1 MKMKASFSAPLFVLI
16 VYCLALASEIIGN
29 KLVLSEGNVH
39 LSVIILQ
46 ILIFMIPAIIFSRL
60 KGVGYSMKLNVKLFS
75 PTKLGSIVFSALT
88 LICGSI
94 LIRVAEIY
102 VFGVES
108 FGFSMFDKHLNA
120 LTSDEFLF
128 TATAFAVVP
137 AITEEFVFRAI
148 VLTEYNEDGCG
159 AISSSIISALLSSML
174 FFSLDKLPIF
184 FLAGII
190 FSMVTYATG
199 SSLAAMLCH
208 MIFNF
213 YGIFAE
219 KYVIKAI
226 INPSNKIISIFVF
239 VLLFLVLAFIMFGEL
254 EHMVRKTGM
263 MGTPTPSYRLKK
275 SDDGKTPDIAATEA
289 AEDGEEGAVIG
300 SSAKMNIEMFF
311 SPTFLLCIL
320 FFAVSL
326 FSFR

>member
-1 MKMKASFSAPLFVLI
+1 MKAKATFAAPLFVLI
-16 VYCLALASEIIGN
+16 IYTLALASGMISD
-29 KLVLSEGNVH
+29 KVVLSEGNVH

-46 ILIFMIPAIIFSRL
+46 ILVFIIPAIIFCRL

-75 PTKLGSIVFSALT
+75 PAKLGGIIVSALT

-94 LIRVAEIY
+94 LIRFIEIY
-102 VFGVES
+102 LFKMDS
-108 FGFSMFDKHLNA
+108 FGFSMFDRYLNV
-120 LTSDEFLF
+120 LSSDDFLF
-128 TATAFAVVP
+128 TATAFAIVP

-148 VLTEYNEDGCG
+148 LLTEYNEEGCG
-159 AISSSIISALLSSML
+159 AVSASVISALLSSML
-174 FFSLDKLPIF
+174 LFSLDKLPIF
-184 FLAGII
+184 FLAGIV
-190 FSMVTYATG
+190 FSVITYTTG

-239 VLLFLVLAFIMFGEL
+239 VLLFLIFAFIMFSEL
-254 EHMVRKTGM
+254 EHMLRKTGM
-263 MGTPTPSYRLKK
+263 NGTPTPSYRLKK

-289 AEDGEEGAVIG
+289 AEDGDSAVIG
-300 SSAKMNIEMFF
+300 SSAKMNIDMFF

-320 FFAVSL
+320 FFAVAVL
-326 FSFR
+326 SFG

>member
-1 MKMKASFSAPLFVLI
+1 MKMKASFAAPFFVLI
-16 VYCLALASEIIGN
+16 VYCLALASEIIGD
-29 KLVLSEGNVH
+29 KLLVSEGNVH

-60 KGVGYSMKLNVKLFS
+60 KGVGYSMKLNIKLFS
-75 PTKLGSIVFSALT
+75 PGKLGSIIVSALT

-94 LIRVAEIY
+94 LIRFVEIY
-102 VFGVES
+102 LFGVEN
-108 FGFSMFDKHLNA
+108 FGFSMFDKYLNA

-148 VLTEYNEDGCG
+148 VLTEYNEEGYG
-159 AISSSIISALLSSML
+159 AVSSSVVSALLSSML
-174 FFSLDKLPIF
+174 FFSFDKLPIF

-190 FSMVTYATG
+190 FSMVTYTTG

-219 KYVIKAI
+219 NM
-226 INPSNKIISIFVF
+226 INS
-239 VLLFLVLAFIMFGEL
+239 
-254 EHMVRKTGM
+254 
-263 MGTPTPSYRLKK
+263 
-275 SDDGKTPDIAATEA
+275 
-289 AEDGEEGAVIG
+289 AE
-300 SSAKMNIEMFF
+300 
-311 SPTFLLCIL
+311 
-320 FFAVSL
+320 
-326 FSFR
+326 